1 MGILI
6 DFQEAKDRLLNPKSA
21 NTTSTPQELQEAVE
35 KFAYS
40 QIPKT
45 TRIAMTLAGLFSAG
59 AEPVFSNIPE
69 NYADMANE
77 LMLYIDSDFMLPYKA
92 KDE

>member
-1 MGILI
+1 
-6 DFQEAKDRLLNPKSA
+6 
-21 NTTSTPQELQEAVE
+21 
-35 KFAYS
+35 
-40 QIPKT
+40 
-45 TRIAMTLAGLFSAG
+45 MTLAGLFSAG